1 MSDAVSFLPL
11 LNASL
16 NACSVVCL
24 WKGFKAIRAQ
34 QKNQH
39 EIWMKRAVWVS
50 ALFLAFYLL
59 RVWLTG
65 THVFPKEG
73 FLKYLYLVILFSHML
88 LAVCVVPMVFR
99 ALFLARKER
108 FEEHR
113 VLARWLWP
121 VWMYVGVTGVLV
133 YVLLYHA
140 AYWF

>member
-1 MSDAVSFLPL
+1 
-11 LNASL
+11 
-16 NACSVVCL
+16 
-24 WKGFKAIRAQ
+24 
-34 QKNQH
+34 
-39 EIWMKRAVWVS
+39 
-50 ALFLAFYLL
+50 
-59 RVWLTG
+59 VWLTG